1 LVDLHVH
8 SNASDGEYSPADVVS
23 RAAAADLSAIALT
36 DHDTIDG
43 VAAATAAGEQCGVRV
58 VAGCE
63 FSVGVSW
70 GELHLLGYFLP
81 LDDPDLRRFLDDQRT
96 KRVRRAHA
104 MVERL
109 DRAGAPIEVDAV
121 LAEADGGTVGRP
133 HVARVLVREGLVPDI
148 NRAFSKFLADRR
160 PAFVAKELPPLEEVT
175 ALVRAMG
182 GVTSAAHL
190 KLRASKV
197 ILAELKQQ
205 GVDAVEVLHPAH
217 DDSTAARLDAL
228 ASNADM
234 LVTGG
239 SDWHGEDM
247 SGHDPAP
254 LGSMNVPE
262 LWLENIE
269 KLHRERL
276 QVGT

>member
-23 RAAAADLSAIALT
+23 RAVATDLSAIALT

-43 VAAATAAGEQCGVRV
+43 VAAATAAGKQSGLRV

-70 GELHLLGYFLP
+70 GEMHLLGYFLP
-81 LDDPDLRRFLDDQRT
+81 LDDPDLQRFLEDQRT

-104 MVERL
+104 IVKRL
-109 DRAGAPIEVDAV
+109 DRAGAPIEVGAV
-121 LAEADGGTVGRP
+121 MAEADGGAVGRP
-133 HVARVLVREGLVPDI
+133 HVARVLVKEGFVSDV
-148 NRAFSKFLADRR
+148 NSAFSKFLADRR
-160 PAFVAKELPPLEEVT
+160 PAFVAKELPSLAEVT
-175 ALVRAMG
+175 ALVRAVG

-190 KLRASKV
+190 KMRASKV
-197 ILAELKQQ
+197 ILTELKRQ

-217 DDSTAARLDAL
+217 NDSIAARLDAL
-228 ASNADM
+228 ASNAGM

-239 SDWHGEDM
+239 SDWHGDDTL
-247 SGHDPAP
+247 GYDRAP
-254 LGSMNVPE
+254 MGSMNVPE
-262 LWLENIE
+262 MWLENIE
-269 KLHRERL
+269 ELHKERV
-276 QVGT
+276 QGA